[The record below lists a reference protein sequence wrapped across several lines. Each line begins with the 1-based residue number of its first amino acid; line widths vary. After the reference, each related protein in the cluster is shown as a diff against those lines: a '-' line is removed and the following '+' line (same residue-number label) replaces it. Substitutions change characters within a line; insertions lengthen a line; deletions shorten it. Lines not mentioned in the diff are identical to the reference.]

1 MIVKLDNRITRIK
14 VYGIDTN
21 PTWTDLG
28 SNTDIRVEGQPY
40 NDWSH
45 GTTFNRISFY

>member
-1 MIVKLDNRITRIK
+1 MIATLDDRITRIK

-28 SNTDIRVEGQPY
+28 SKPDIRG
-40 NDWSH
+40 
-45 GTTFNRISFY
+45 